1 MRRMV
6 DWCAELEK
14 LETEETAC
22 RCPTVP
28 NNLVEVMRQLQP
40 QSFGDKALRIVLK
53 TLLNQGKA
61 KLRSYSGRKSPLC
74 MRLQLGKCGIK
85 SGETTFCLRKPKRG
99 CPFYWKG
106 ERVSL

>member
-1 MRRMV
+1 MV

-53 TLLNQGKA
+53 TLLNRGRA
-61 KLRSYSGRKSPLC
+61 ELRSYSGRKSPLRC
-74 MRLQLGKCGIK
+74 MRLRLGKCGIQ
-85 SGETTFCLRKPKRG
+85 SGRTRYCLRKPKRG
-99 CPFYWKG
+99 CPFYLNG
-106 ERVSL
+106 ERVFL